1 MALQRLGQQE
11 EEKNKEHISIHL
23 CSYIINKVQLCRH
36 LSNHRNGRPGGSA
49 SRGWMEEQVSGPRLL
64 VKKVL
69 RAWRVCI
76 TQYQRVS
83 RALGFATHVG
93 AEPAGPELSGKNSHV
108 LTAQR
113 SLRAGRMTG
122 EYYVKA

>member
-1 MALQRLGQQE
+1 MASMH
-11 EEKNKEHISIHL
+11 NAISKSI
-23 CSYIINKVQLCRH
+23 K
-36 LSNHRNGRPGGSA
+36 GS
-49 SRGWMEEQVSGPRLL
+49 GL
-64 VKKVL
+64 
-69 RAWRVCI
+69 
-76 TQYQRVS
+76 
-83 RALGFATHVG
+83 ATHVG